1 MATEAKGE
9 NSFPFCEEGPS
20 ASYSAESTS
29 LVLPTNI
36 HHGWK
41 TMADDTF
48 ALLGG
53 FSGSGVQAGLTP
65 SHQGLFAGLPERFT
79 VSVYTLAEN
88 KI

>member
-9 NSFPFCEEGPS
+9 NSFPFCDEGPS

-29 LVLPTNI
+29 LVLPNNI

-41 TMADDTF
+41 TIADDTL

-53 FSGSGVQAGLTP
+53 FSVSGVQAGLTLF
-65 SHQGLFAGLPERFT
+65 HQELFAGLPESFT
-79 VSVYTLAEN
+79 F
-88 KI
+88 